1 MTRPTNREWA
11 KIWND
16 ERTSLH
22 GRWNLDGLPFCI
34 DCCTDFPGSEVMNCP
49 SRCFNCGRNMRHR
62 KLHSH
67 TDINCFCSLTCKEV
81 VLARRRVQKERKR
94 RRTEGAF
101 CASCSRRFVPRRG
114 DATTCSSACR
124 QRMYRLRAL
133 QIKGA
138 SEMEAPDIRNGE
150 RVTDD
155 SRDKF

>member
-1 MTRPTNREWA
+1 
-11 KIWND
+11 
-16 ERTSLH
+16 
-22 GRWNLDGLPFCI
+22 
-34 DCCTDFPGSEVMNCP
+34 
-49 SRCFNCGRNMRHR
+49 MRHR

-155 SRDKF
+155 SRG